1 MCIRPLVQYGPCN
14 SFSLGL
20 LNGWC
25 VGLVYNF
32 YSNII
37 FFIFHLLFCALIQ
50 KPSLHLPFSRPPQ
63 IYWLYIQHKHAMIL
77 LHLTLTQGCFQ
88 KLLLASLQTAFL
100 SLPTPSA
107 CFIFLPNTNPIGAV
121 IYIFAWF
128 LVCSLLPTR
137 IKVPWHLDWMCSDH
151 FSISNVWNPAAS
163 RKMLYKCLLK
173 TCLSWHLIL
182 TEQFAYKI
190 LLQTCLYPK

>member
-37 FFIFHLLFCALIQ
+37 FSFFNSSFVPWSRSHLSTCL
-50 KPSLHLPFSRPPQ
+50 PPVLHKSIDCTFNISTQ
-63 IYWLYIQHKHAMIL
+63 WFFYIS
-77 LHLTLTQGCFQ
+77 
-88 KLLLASLQTAFL
+88 LLLKAVFRNCSWLPYKQRSYPFQPLQL
-100 SLPTPSA
+100 V
-107 CFIFLPNTNPIGAV
+107 FIFLPNTNPIGV
-121 IYIFAWF
+121 IIYIFAWF

-137 IKVPWHLDWMCSDH
+137 IKVPWHRNWMCSDH

-163 RKMLYKCLLK
+163 QKMLCKCLLK